1 MFSSTRFSP
10 FTVFNKKTFFFHRNQ
25 VNCLS
30 STQVK
35 LNGVKTEEKKM
46 GATRQKG
53 GSYQPSP
60 PPRLLPWFAHYHT
73 GSIFR
78 AP

>member
-10 FTVFNKKTFFFHRNQ
+10 FTVFNKKTFFQ

-35 LNGVKTEEKKM
+35 LNGVKTEEKKW
-46 GATRQKG
+46 GQLDEKEVLINLH
-53 GSYQPSP
+53 P
-60 PPRLLPWFAHYHT
+60 PPSLLPWFAHYHT